1 MNFIEAFLKNFL
13 IAAII
18 SSKSF
23 DPLNKVGLSYVPFSN
38 QVALVQS
45 IPLSDS
51 KIEGCLISISDE
63 RIVFSGGNPSGNLFS
78 SELFQGIF
86 EIADI
91 SEGNS
96 HTELIKTS
104 DYEAKFIFSKRGIK
118 SLELVQNFVSE

>member
-63 RIVFSGGNPSGNLFS
+63 RMFSQAAIRAATYFRLN
-78 SELFQGIF
+78 
-86 EIADI
+86 
-91 SEGNS
+91 
-96 HTELIKTS
+96 
-104 DYEAKFIFSKRGIK
+104 YSKGYLK
-118 SLELVQNFVSE
+118 